1 VGRGLE
7 DSMTITMSH
16 NTTLNETEASE
27 RNPPLRESAEIEM
40 VRDAARSLLE
50 AEWPSQQAA
59 NLAIRPDEL
68 RRLWQHAVRQG
79 WTQLDLN
86 DRDLG
91 LAAALVLQQELGRAE
106 CPLPLADAVLCD
118 AVLAAASGPTAASL
132 RAALHD
138 GDVVPTW
145 CFGPDG
151 GEADAFELVDDGNT
165 VSARLAFVENT
176 TIATHLF
183 VVTGR
188 AREVLVVPMSTASVC
203 ATPGLARPALAEVV
217 LEGADRVERIETTYD
232 LAGIPTLA
240 RLLLAARA
248 LGATRLGLELLCD
261 YARVRTQFGQKI
273 GQFQAIQ
280 HKLANC
286 LIGVEVCR
294 LALLHASTANE
305 TVLDETRAATAVAL
319 AGQYLR
325 QVVLEL
331 HHGFGGISF
340 WEEHEMPRI
349 FRRVHGDLTRM
360 GGVGAARA
368 QLARTLL
375 APGARMPE
383 FDLGKQANAFRCEVR
398 EWLTEHWDHRY
409 PDDTLGQPLNHRKAR
424 QDFSRKLG
432 ARGWLG
438 VSWPREYGGQARSAL
453 EHLAFEEEMAY
464 SEAPVTFHNTAA
476 TMIGPTLIRFGSP
489 AQKRVFLPGIARGDI
504 SFALG
509 YSEPDHG
516 SDLAGIRTAATPLPG
531 GGWRIRGQKI
541 FTSTAGFS
549 THVWLAART
558 DPAQSRH
565 RGISVFMVPLDAPGI
580 TLQPMSGI
588 NGHRSNIVFYDDV
601 VVDEDALVGELHG
614 GWEVITAA
622 LAFERVSLAAIAAR
636 TRGYFDLLLGHV
648 QTARRAGRPL
658 AADSMIC
665 DRIGQLAAQIQ
676 AARLLAV
683 NTALVVQDG
692 EVPVHQGAMVK
703 VFASEL
709 MESLSEAVFDLVGTG
724 ATLEGGASSAL
735 LDGRFEYAVRD
746 ALLYTIGGGT
756 NEIQRTLIAQRG
768 MGMPR

>member
-1 VGRGLE
+1 
-7 DSMTITMSH
+7 MSH
-16 NTTLNETEASE
+16 TTTLDQTAVSA
-27 RNPPLRESAEIEM
+27 RSQPLRESAELEM
-40 VRDAARSLLE
+40 VRDAARSLLD

-59 NLAIRPDEL
+59 ALAVRPEEL
-68 RRLWQHAVRQG
+68 QRLWRHAVRQG
-79 WTQLDLN
+79 WTQLDLH
-86 DRDLG
+86 DRELG

-106 CPLPLADAVLCD
+106 CPIPLADAVLCD
-118 AVLAAASGPTAASL
+118 AVLAGASGPAAVSL
-132 RAALHD
+132 RAALHE
-138 GDVVPTW
+138 GDLVPTW
-145 CFGPDG
+145 CFGPG
-151 GEADAFELVDDGNT
+151 CGEADAYELVDAGSTLN
-165 VSARLAFVENT
+165 ARLSFVENT
-176 TIATHLF
+176 AVATHLF

-188 AREVLVVPMSTASVC
+188 EREVLVVPMSTASIR
-203 ATPGLARPALAEVV
+203 ATTGLARPALAEVMLV
-217 LEGADRVERIETTYD
+217 GADRFERIDTSFD
-232 LAGIPTLA
+232 LTGLPTQA

-248 LGATRLGLELLCD
+248 LGATRHGLDLLCD

-294 LALLHASTANE
+294 LALVHAGTADADPKDD
-305 TVLDETRAATAVAL
+305 VRAATAAAL

-349 FRRVHGDLTRM
+349 FRRVHADLTRL
-360 GGVGAARA
+360 GGVAAARA

-375 APGARMPE
+375 EPGARMPE
-383 FDLGKQANAFRCEVR
+383 FDLGESANAFRAEVR
-398 EWLTEHWDHRY
+398 EWLADHWDHRY
-409 PDDTLGQPLNHRKAR
+409 PEETRDQPLNHRKAR

-476 TMIGPTLIRFGSP
+476 TMIGPTLIRFGS
-489 AQKRVFLPGIARGDI
+489 AQQKQFFLPGIARGDI

-516 SDLAGIRTAATPLPG
+516 SDLAGIRTAATRLPE

-558 DPAQSRH
+558 DPAQQRH

-588 NGHRSNIVFYDDV
+588 NGHRSNVVFYDDV
-601 VVDEDALVGELHG
+601 LVGEDALVGELNG

-636 TRGYFDLLLGHV
+636 TSGYFDLLLGHV
-648 QTARRAGRPL
+648 QAARKAGQPL
-658 AADSMIC
+658 AADSLVC

-683 NTALVVQDG
+683 NTAVVVQDG

-724 ATLEGGASSAL
+724 ATLEGGATSAL

>member
-1 VGRGLE
+1 
-7 DSMTITMSH
+7 MSH
-16 NTTLNETEASE
+16 TTTLDQTAVSA
-27 RNPPLRESAEIEM
+27 RSQPLRESAELEM
-40 VRDAARSLLE
+40 VRDAARSLLD

-59 NLAIRPDEL
+59 ALAVRPEEL
-68 RRLWQHAVRQG
+68 QRLWRHAVRQG
-79 WTQLDLN
+79 WTQLDLH
-86 DRDLG
+86 DRELG

-106 CPLPLADAVLCD
+106 CPIPLADAVLCD
-118 AVLAAASGPTAASL
+118 AVLAGASGPAAVSL
-132 RAALHD
+132 RAALHE
-138 GDVVPTW
+138 GDLVPTW
-145 CFGPDG
+145 CFGPG
-151 GEADAFELVDDGNT
+151 CGEADAYELVDAGSTLN
-165 VSARLAFVENT
+165 ARLSFVENT
-176 TIATHLF
+176 AVATHLF

-188 AREVLVVPMSTASVC
+188 EREVLVVPMSTASIR
-203 ATPGLARPALAEVV
+203 ATTGLARPALAEVMLV
-217 LEGADRVERIETTYD
+217 GADRFERIDTSFD
-232 LAGIPTLA
+232 LTGLPTQA

-248 LGATRLGLELLCD
+248 LGATRHGLDLLCD

-294 LALLHASTANE
+294 LALVHAGTADAYPKDD
-305 TVLDETRAATAVAL
+305 VRAATAAAL

-349 FRRVHGDLTRM
+349 FRRVHADLTRL
-360 GGVGAARA
+360 GGVAAARA

-375 APGARMPE
+375 EPGARMPE
-383 FDLGKQANAFRCEVR
+383 FDLGESANAFRAEVR
-398 EWLTEHWDHRY
+398 EWLADHWDHRY
-409 PDDTLGQPLNHRKAR
+409 PEETRDQPLNHRKAR

-476 TMIGPTLIRFGSP
+476 TMIGPTLIRFGS
-489 AQKRVFLPGIARGDI
+489 AQQKQFFLPGIARGDI

-516 SDLAGIRTAATPLPG
+516 SDLAGIRTAATRLPE

-558 DPAQSRH
+558 DPAQQRH

-588 NGHRSNIVFYDDV
+588 NGHRSNVVFYDDV
-601 VVDEDALVGELHG
+601 LVGEDALVGELNG

-648 QTARRAGRPL
+648 QAARKAGQPL
-658 AADSMIC
+658 AADSLVC

-683 NTALVVQDG
+683 NTAVVVQDG

-724 ATLEGGASSAL
+724 ATLEGGATSAL

>member
-1 VGRGLE
+1 
-7 DSMTITMSH
+7 MSH
-16 NTTLNETEASE
+16 SAT
-27 RNPPLRESAEIEM
+27 RNDTALIARSRTLRESAELVM
-40 VRDAARSLLE
+40 VRDAARALLD
-50 AEWPSQQAA
+50 AEWPSQRAA
-59 NLAIRPDEL
+59 AMAMRPDEL
-68 RRLWQHAVRQG
+68 RRLWQHATRQG
-79 WTQLDLN
+79 WTQLELG
-86 DRDLG
+86 DRELG

-106 CPLPLADAVLCD
+106 CPLPLADALLCD
-118 AVLAAASGPTAASL
+118 AVLAGASGTAASAL
-132 RAALHD
+132 RGALQQ
-138 GDVVPTW
+138 GDMVPTW
-145 CFGPDG
+145 CFGPDS
-151 GEADAFELVDDGNT
+151 GEADGFELVDEGST

-176 TIATHLF
+176 AIATHLF

-188 AREVLVVPMSTASVC
+188 AREVLVVPMSIASVQ

-217 LEGADRVERIETTYD
+217 LEGAARFERIDTGFD
-232 LAGIPTLA
+232 LTSLPAQA

-248 LGATRLGLELLCD
+248 LGATRHGLELLCD
-261 YARVRTQFGQKI
+261 YARVRSQFGQKI

-294 LALLHASTANE
+294 LALMHAGESEEGVAST
-305 TVLDETRAATAVAL
+305 VRAATAAAL

-325 QVVLEL
+325 QVVMEL

-349 FRRVHGDLTRM
+349 FRRVHGDLTRL

-368 QLARTLL
+368 QLARDLL

-383 FDLGKQANAFRCEVR
+383 FDLGEQANAFRREVR
-398 EWLTEHWDHRY
+398 DWLATHWDHRY
-409 PDDTLGQPLNHRKAR
+409 PDDTVGQPLNHRKAR

-432 ARGWLG
+432 AQGWLG

-489 AQKRVFLPGIARGDI
+489 QQKAHFLPGIARGDI

-549 THVWLAART
+549 THVWLAVRT
-558 DPAQSRH
+558 DPGQQRH
-565 RGISVFMVPLDAPGI
+565 RGISVFIVPLDAPGI

-588 NGHRSNIVFYDDV
+588 NGHRSNVVFYDDV
-601 VVDEDALVGELHG
+601 EVGEDALVGELHG
-614 GWEVITAA
+614 GWDVITAA

-636 TRGYFDLLLGHV
+636 TRGYFDLLLSHV
-648 QTARRAGRPL
+648 QTARKAGQPL
-658 AADSMIC
+658 AADSLVC

-724 ATLEGGASSAL
+724 ATLEAGATSAL

>member
-1 VGRGLE
+1 
-7 DSMTITMSH
+7 MSH
-16 NTTLNETEASE
+16 SATLNATAPDQRS
-27 RNPPLRESAEIEM
+27 RPLRESNELVM
-40 VRDAARSLLE
+40 VRDAARALLD
-50 AEWPSQQAA
+50 AEWPSQHAA
-59 NLAIRPDEL
+59 ALAMRPDEV

-79 WTQLDLN
+79 WSQLDLN
-86 DRDLG
+86 DPEFG

-106 CPLPLADAVLCD
+106 CPLPLADALLAD
-118 AVLAAASGPTAASL
+118 AVLATSTQPAAKAL
-132 RAALHD
+132 RAALHE
-138 GDVVPTW
+138 GDLVPTW
-145 CFGPDG
+145 CFGPES
-151 GEADAFELVDDGNT
+151 GEADAFELNDEGAAP
-165 VSARLAFVENT
+165 SARLAFVENT
-176 TIATHLF
+176 AVATHLF
-183 VVTGR
+183 VMTGR
-188 AREVLVVPMSTASVC
+188 AREVLVVPMSTAHVRP
-203 ATPGLARPALAEVV
+203 TPGLARPALADVV
-217 LEGADRVERIETTYD
+217 FERATQFERIDTAFD
-232 LAGIPTLA
+232 LASAPGQA

-248 LGATRLGLELLCD
+248 LGATRHGLDLLCD

-280 HKLANC
+280 HKLANG

-294 LALLHASTANE
+294 LALLHAAGADDSAPPM
-305 TVLDETRAATAVAL
+305 VRAATAVAL

-349 FRRVHGDLTRM
+349 FRRVHGDLTRL

-368 QLARTLL
+368 ELARTLL
-375 APGARMPE
+375 MPGARMPE
-383 FDLGKQANAFRCEVR
+383 FDLGEQANAFRREVR
-398 EWLTEHWDHRY
+398 DWLATNWDHRY
-409 PDDTLGQPLNHRKAR
+409 PDETLGQPLNHRKAR

-476 TMIGPTLIRFGSP
+476 TMIGPTLIRYGS
-489 AQKRVFLPGIARGDI
+489 AQQKQVFLPGIARGDI

-558 DPAQSRH
+558 DPSQQRH
-565 RGISVFMVPLDAPGI
+565 RGISVFIVPLDAPGI

-588 NGHRSNIVFYDDV
+588 NGHRSNVVFYDDV
-601 VVDEDALVGELHG
+601 QVDEDALVGELHG
-614 GWEVITAA
+614 GWDVITAA

-636 TRGYFDLLLGHV
+636 SRGYFDLLLAHV
-648 QTARRAGRPL
+648 QTARAAGQALALNPL
-658 AADSMIC
+658 VR

-709 MESLSEAVFDLVGTG
+709 MESLSETVFDLVGTG
-724 ATLEGGASSAL
+724 ATLESGALSAL

>member
-1 VGRGLE
+1 
-7 DSMTITMSH
+7 MSH
-16 NTTLNETEASE
+16 STTLIEKPAAE
-27 RNPPLRESAEIEM
+27 RSTPLRESAELVM
-40 VRDAARSLLE
+40 VRDAARALLD

-59 NLAIRPDEL
+59 ALAMQPQEL
-68 RRLWQHAVRQG
+68 RRLWQQAVRQG
-79 WTQLDLN
+79 WTQLDLD
-86 DRDLG
+86 DRELG

-118 AVLAAASGPTAASL
+118 AVLGASPLPAASSL
-132 RAALHD
+132 RTALHD
-138 GDVVPTW
+138 GDLVPTW
-145 CFGPDG
+145 CFGPES
-151 GEADAFELVDDGNT
+151 GEADAFEWLDDGKAVT
-165 VSARLAFVENT
+165 ARLAFVENT
-176 TIATHLF
+176 SVATHLF
-183 VVTGR
+183 VVTGG
-188 AREVLVVPMSTASVC
+188 AREVLVVPLSTTQVQT
-203 ATPGLARPALAEVV
+203 TPGLARPPLAQVV
-217 LEGADRVERIETTYD
+217 LDRATQFERIDTGFD
-232 LAGIPTLA
+232 LSTLPALA

-248 LGATRLGLELLCD
+248 LGATRHGLELLCD

-286 LIGVEVCR
+286 LMGVEVCR
-294 LALLHASTANE
+294 LALLHASTPNDTPA
-305 TVLDETRAATAVAL
+305 DELRTATAVAL
-319 AGQYLR
+319 AGQHLR

-349 FRRVHGDLTRM
+349 FRRVHGDLTRL
-360 GGVGAARA
+360 GGVGAARM
-368 QLARTLL
+368 QLARSLL

-383 FDLGKQANAFRCEVR
+383 FDLGEQANAFRHEVR
-398 EWLTEHWDHRY
+398 EWLAEHWDHRY
-409 PDDTLGQPLNHRKAR
+409 PDETLGQPVNHRKAR

-476 TMIGPTLIRFGSP
+476 TMIGPTLIRHGS
-489 AQKRVFLPGIARGDI
+489 AQQKQVFLPGIARGDI

-516 SDLAGIRTAATPLPG
+516 SDLAGIRTAATPLPE

-558 DPAQSRH
+558 DPAQQRH
-565 RGISVFMVPLDAPGI
+565 RGISVFIVPLDAPGI

-588 NGHRSNIVFYDDV
+588 NGHRSNVVFYDDV
-601 VVDEDALVGELHG
+601 QVGEDALVGELHG

-636 TRGYFDLLLGHV
+636 TRGYFDLLLSHV
-648 QTARRAGRPL
+648 QTARKGGQPL
-658 AADSMIC
+658 ATDSLVC

-709 MESLSEAVFDLVGTG
+709 MESLSEAVIDLVGTG
-724 ATLEGGASSAL
+724 ATLEAGAASTL

>member
-1 VGRGLE
+1 
-7 DSMTITMSH
+7 MSH
-16 NTTLNETEASE
+16 NATLADTASPEAAS
-27 RNPPLRESAEIEM
+27 RPLRESSELVM
-40 VRDAARSLLE
+40 VRDAARSLLD
-50 AEWPSQQAA
+50 AEWPTAQAA
-59 NLAIRPDEL
+59 EQAQRPDEL
-68 RRLWQHAVRQG
+68 RRLWRHAARQG
-79 WTQLDLN
+79 WTGLALD
-86 DRDLG
+86 DPELG
-91 LAAALVLQQELGRAE
+91 LAAVLVLQQELGRAE
-106 CPLPLADAVLCD
+106 CPLPLADALLAD
-118 AVLAAASGPTAASL
+118 AVLTASTQAEAASL
-132 RAALHD
+132 RSALHE
-138 GDVVPTW
+138 GDLIPTW
-145 CFGPDG
+145 CFGADS
-151 GEADAFELVDDGNT
+151 GEADAVELNIDGSAL
-165 VSARLAFVENT
+165 SARLAFVENT
-176 TIATHLF
+176 SVATHLF
-183 VVTGR
+183 IVTGA
-188 AREVLVVPMSTASVC
+188 AREVLVVPMSIATVRP
-203 ATPGLARPALAEVV
+203 TPGLARPPLAEVV
-217 LEGADRVERIETTYD
+217 LEQAVRFDRIDTGFD
-232 LAGIPTLA
+232 LASLPALA

-248 LGATRLGLELLCD
+248 LGATRHGLDLLCD

-294 LALLHASTANE
+294 LALLHAGGSA
-305 TVLDETRAATAVAL
+305 DAAQRAMRSATAVAL

-349 FRRVHGDLTRM
+349 FRRVHADLTRL

-368 QLARTLL
+368 QLADGLL

-383 FDLGKQANAFRCEVR
+383 FDLGEQANSFRLEVR
-398 EWLTEHWDHRY
+398 DWLRNHWDHTY
-409 PDDTLGQPLNHRKAR
+409 PEATAHLPVNHRKAR
-424 QDFSRKLG
+424 QDFSRQLG

-476 TMIGPTLIRFGSP
+476 TMIGPTLIRHGS
-489 AQKRVFLPGIARGDI
+489 AQQKAVFLPGIARGDF

-516 SDLAGIRTAATPLPG
+516 SDLAGIRTAATPRPG

-558 DPAQSRH
+558 DPAQLRH
-565 RGISVFMVPLDAPGI
+565 RGISVFIVPLDAPGI
-580 TLQPMSGI
+580 TVQPMSGI
-588 NGHRSNIVFYDDV
+588 NGHRSNVVFYDDV
-601 VVDEDALVGELHG
+601 DVDEDALVGELHG

-636 TRGYFDLLLGHV
+636 TRGYFDLLLSHV
-648 QTARRAGRPL
+648 QTARKSGGPM
-658 AADSMIC
+658 AADSLVR
-665 DRIGQLAAQIQ
+665 DRIGQLAAQIE

-709 MESLSEAVFDLVGTG
+709 MESLSESVIDLVGSG
-724 ATLEGGASSAL
+724 ATLEGGAASAL